1 MKMETLAWAAMLTI
15 LIGAGV
21 IVLFFTL
28 FFALFKRKFQ
38 SMAEKWEKEWEW
50 EWELE
55 LERRRRKKGAGE

>member
-21 IVLFFTL
+21 IVL